1 MPLSEPESAQPPT
14 EDEAE
19 PALANPQV
27 ASATNAVAGE
37 PTDENQSDLDIG
49 SGQTRMEVAYGAGDG
64 DDDAKAVVARKAS
77 LGILFEQ
84 IYRPWNGNLGPRW
97 VRNYAIFRHHV
108 YRIFPGCL
116 LYTTP
121 SPRERG

>member
-1 MPLSEPESAQPPT
+1 MLLSDPESTEPPK

-19 PALANPQV
+19 LPQTNTQV
-27 ASATNAVAGE
+27 ASPTNAVTGE
-37 PTDENQSDLDIG
+37 LTDENQSDLDIG

-84 IYRPWNGNLGPRW
+84 IYRPWDGNLGPRW

-108 YRIFPGCL
+108 YGLFPVS
-116 LYTTP
+116 YTHLTLP
-121 SPRERG
+121 TIYSV